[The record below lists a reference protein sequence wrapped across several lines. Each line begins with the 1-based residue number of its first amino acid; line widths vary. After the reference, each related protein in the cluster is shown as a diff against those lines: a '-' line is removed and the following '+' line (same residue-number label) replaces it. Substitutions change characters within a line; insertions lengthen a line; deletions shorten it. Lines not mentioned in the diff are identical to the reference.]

1 MEVNT
6 IYQGIGW
13 YRRYFKM
20 DKSNQGKRISL
31 NFEGVQMN
39 SEVFLNGEK
48 LTTHYGGY
56 LGFVVDITDK
66 VKYEGNNVLAVRV
79 SSENDPK
86 NPAKESP
93 NPDWIFIIMAV
104 FIVM

>member
-1 MEVNT
+1 M
-6 IYQGIGW
+6 
-13 YRRYFKM
+13 
-20 DKSNQGKRISL
+20 

-48 LTTHYGGY
+48 LTSHYGGY

-66 VKYEGNNVLAVRV
+66 VKFNGNNVLAVRV

-86 NPAKESP
+86 TPPGKP
-93 NPDWIFIIMAV
+93 QQDWIFIIMAV